1 MPSVKDGY
9 EIGLANRFSHSKD
22 LPVPERGKRK
32 RMSEKDK
39 ELKKFIRDVPDFPKK
54 GVIFKDITTLLKD
67 GKIFKKAVDLLV
79 KKLAKKKEVITSID
93 KIVSMESRG
102 FIFGGALAYKLGCGF
117 VPIRKKGKLPWNR
130 ISVTYELEYGTD
142 TLEIHQDAIE
152 KGENVLIVDD
162 VLATGGTAKGV
173 AELVEKLGGKV
184 VACVFLIELTFL
196 KGRDKLKNYEI
207 YALMKY

>member
-1 MPSVKDGY
+1 MQ
-9 EIGLANRFSHSKD
+9 N
-22 LPVPERGKRK
+22 
-32 RMSEKDK
+32 
-39 ELKKFIRDVPDFPKK
+39 LKKFIRDVPDFPKK
-54 GVIFKDITTLLKD
+54 GVIFKDITTLLKE
-67 GKIFKKAVDLLV
+67 GEIFKKTVDLLV
-79 KKLAKKKEVITSID
+79 KKLEKKKID

-117 VPIRKKGKLPWNR
+117 IPVRKKGKLPWNR

-152 KGENVLIVDD
+152 REENILIVDD

-173 AELVEKLGGKV
+173 AELIEKIGGKV

-196 KGRDKLKNYEI
+196 KGRDKLKDYKI
-207 YALMKY
+207 YSLLKY